1 MLPLLN
7 AFARMPVCGSVAWYN
22 LPGLPDGPDHGPQII
37 GTVLRMK
44 VKIKGFIIYNS
55 FPRSLY
61 KEFRADMATWLDKGK
76 IGYQEQVV
84 DGLENAPAALNDLL
98 TGRNFGKVVVRV
110 D

>member
-1 MLPLLN
+1 
-7 AFARMPVCGSVAWYN
+7 MPVCGSVAWYN
-22 LPGLPDGPDHGPQII
+22 LPGLPDGPGHGPQII

-61 KEFRADMATWLDKGK
+61 KELRADMATWLDRGK
-76 IGYQEQVV
+76 IGYEEQVV

-98 TGRNFGKVVVRV
+98 TGRSFGKVVVRV